1 MMMDENTRKLPVVQ
15 TTDGSIG
22 SRCVVL
28 LFSYFFLYITIISDY
43 GIVFALM
50 SDIRNLAAHE
60 EWIVLKLDVMMIS
73 LLLIVGCYFILALCR
88 KISWGE
94 FFSAFGCCFFI
105 MLQLVLM
112 NVSPID

>member
-1 MMMDENTRKLPVVQ
+1 MMMDENTQKLPVVP

-60 EWIVLKLDVMMIS
+60 EWIVLKLDVMMSS

-94 FFSAFGCCFFI
+94 FFAAFGCCFFI
-105 MLQLVLM
+105 MLQLGMM